1 MRRNVE
7 KAVKLYSGDKPFGL
21 FVSKLGQ
28 NIKSMNRVYA
38 DISDVFQAAGISNF
52 AALPDEPARKAR
64 FAALFKDFQLYLD
77 AAKIQGFTWYK
88 DEYTLKDDDT
98 KEVVKVDLDER
109 TYLTLV
115 QRYKELFPVVPPV
128 DPPVSP
134 EDVPYDLE
142 GYITEINTGLI
153 DANYMN
159 ANFTKWLKQLQEG
172 ASKEEIERTLNELHK
187 SFASMTQ
194 EEQKYANLFLH
205 DVESGEV
212 QVEEGK
218 TLKDYITEYQVNA
231 KNDQIHRFAVAVG
244 VDEEKL
250 RAIMAIHAT
259 ESTINEYGR
268 FDALKASVD
277 MKIAKQYFEAVE
289 GKPLPSFKITIKLDE
304 LLRKFIFADGFEV

>member
-1 MRRNVE
+1 M
-7 KAVKLYSGDKPFGL
+7 
-21 FVSKLGQ
+21 
-28 NIKSMNRVYA
+28 
-38 DISDVFQAAGISNF
+38 
-52 AALPDEPARKAR
+52 
-64 FAALFKDFQLYLD
+64 FKDFQLYLD

-98 KEVVKVDLDER
+98 QEVVKVDLDER

-187 SFASMTQ
+187 SFASMSQ

-289 GKPLPSFKITIKLDE
+289 GKPLPFFKITIKLDE